1 MTSKKRAII
10 IPLLLTLLLVG
21 CDGGGSTTDGE
32 SGPVE
37 LTFWHTMGQANQTV
51 VRDMIANFKVD
62 YAEKYPGIKITDSSQ
77 GGYDDL
83 FSKIKSAIPAGTTP
97 TMAFCYPD
105 HVAHYIDSGAVENLQ
120 NYVDAEVAGFA
131 DDFVSGYWNEGRE
144 YQNPGLYSVPFSKS
158 TEALFYNKTF
168 FDMHSLEVPTTW
180 NEMLELCR
188 DIKAIAPNV
197 TPLGYDSDS
206 NLYITLSQ
214 QLGIPYT
221 SSNPETPFL
230 FNNNNAKEMV
240 TYLKDL
246 YDEGLFV
253 TKGASPNNSYTS
265 TQFTEGKAMMT
276 IGSTGGT
283 SYNQSPNFDVGVA
296 IPPSYVA
303 DEPAVISQGPSI
315 TIFSRF
321 SARQKEAAWDLYKYI
336 SNTANSARYSIMT
349 GYEPVRTSSY
359 ATEEYQMHLNAEGA
373 NANLFT
379 NVAKVT
385 YTMRDSYFFSPVFVG
400 SAVARDQ
407 VGGII
412 SNVLL
417 GTKNVEEA
425 FQDALIECVNSLPE

>member
-1 MTSKKRAII
+1 
-10 IPLLLTLLLVG
+10 
-21 CDGGGSTTDGE
+21 
-32 SGPVE
+32 
-37 LTFWHTMGQANQTV
+37 
-51 VRDMIANFKVD
+51 
-62 YAEKYPGIKITDSSQ
+62 
-77 GGYDDL
+77 
-83 FSKIKSAIPAGTTP
+83 
-97 TMAFCYPD
+97 
-105 HVAHYIDSGAVENLQ
+105 
-120 NYVDAEVAGFA
+120 
-131 DDFVSGYWNEGRE
+131 
-144 YQNPGLYSVPFSKS
+144 
-158 TEALFYNKTF
+158 
-168 FDMHSLEVPTTW
+168 
-180 NEMLELCR
+180 
-188 DIKAIAPNV
+188 
-197 TPLGYDSDS
+197 
-206 NLYITLSQ
+206 
-214 QLGIPYT
+214 
-221 SSNPETPFL
+221 
-230 FNNNNAKEMV
+230 MV

-400 SAVARDQ
+400 RAVARDQ

-417 GTKNVEEA
+417 GTKSVEAA